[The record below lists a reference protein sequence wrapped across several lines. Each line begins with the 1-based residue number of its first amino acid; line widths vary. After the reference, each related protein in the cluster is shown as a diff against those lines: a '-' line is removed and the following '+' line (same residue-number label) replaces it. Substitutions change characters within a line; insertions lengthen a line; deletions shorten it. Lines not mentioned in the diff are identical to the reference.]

1 MGYSGLI
8 STHCFFFLC
17 SEPHAR
23 FYAAQIVLT
32 FEYLHSLDLIYRDL
46 KPENLLIDHH
56 GYIQVSRN
64 ATNEYVML
72 LWLVSPRFVH
82 VCVVY
87 MCSWLPGDRLWI
99 CQAGKRQDL
108 DVVWDTG
115 VPGAR
120 NHSQQSMF
128 FNIWTGTAHF
138 FDKGKVCEKTAL
150 LNNIT
155 VVLQRWPGL
164 KILFSR

>member
-1 MGYSGLI
+1 MTTLLLLLLLY
-8 STHCFFFLC
+8 

-56 GYIQVSRN
+56 GYIQVSYNNNNKSKHN
-64 ATNEYVML
+64 AALSYKATLAPCIVYML
-72 LWLVSPRFVH
+72 LK
-82 VCVVY
+82 
-87 MCSWLPGDRLWI
+87 GDRLWI

-115 VPGAR
+115 VPGTR
-120 NHSQQSMF
+120 NHPQQSMDTF
-128 FNIWTGTAHF
+128 TVI
-138 FDKGKVCEKTAL
+138 
-150 LNNIT
+150 LNAQIQQCRHL
-155 VVLQRWPGL
+155 VAQM
-164 KILFSR
+164 